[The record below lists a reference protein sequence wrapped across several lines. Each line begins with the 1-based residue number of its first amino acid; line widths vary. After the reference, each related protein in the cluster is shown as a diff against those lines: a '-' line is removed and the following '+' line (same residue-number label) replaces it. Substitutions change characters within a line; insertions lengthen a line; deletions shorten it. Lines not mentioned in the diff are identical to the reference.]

1 MVTGAV
7 CSGSDSDGVSEPA
20 GYDGNGDGTSDAAQP
35 NVTSVAPAIVNS
47 PTDTLTL
54 ASPGATQITNVS
66 VIDPTPLS
74 PPVPLP
80 HGLIDFT
87 ITGVTTPTVTV
98 DLYVPGPVAPT
109 GYWKY
114 RATGSPQWLDYSS
127 GVVSITPASGGR
139 YKVTLTLTDNGLGDD
154 DLTPGV
160 IRDPGGVTSDNTGPS
175 IQCPSPKPHFVLN
188 QSGTTLT
195 ATATDSESGPATQTV
210 TVSVPATGAVGPRSV
225 NVTATD
231 NAGNSTTK
239 SCGYDVGYQVAPF
252 SAPVNNLPTV
262 NSAKAGQAIPVKWR
276 ITDANGVGISD
287 PASFAGVTS
296 TGGASCSA
304 TSVDAIET
312 YATTSGLQY
321 LGNGN
326 WQFNWKTPNT
336 YAGSCRRMKLNLA
349 DFSDGHV
356 ADFQFK

>member
-1 MVTGAV
+1 VIHV
-7 CSGSDSDGVSEPA
+7 
-20 GYDGNGDGTSDAAQP
+20 YD
-35 NVTSVAPAIVNS
+35 
-47 PTDTLTL
+47 
-54 ASPGATQITNVS
+54 
-66 VIDPTPLS
+66 S
-74 PPVPLP
+74 PP
-80 HGLIDFT
+80 
-87 ITGVTTPTVTV
+87 PT
-98 DLYVPGPVAPT
+98 APT

-114 RATGSPQWLDYSS
+114 RAGQSPQWQDFSDHA
-127 GVVSITPASGGR
+127 VITPTGDGR
-139 YKVTLTLTDNGLGDD
+139 FKITLSLTDNGAGDD
-154 DLTPGV
+154 DPTPGV
-160 IRDPGGVTSDNTGPS
+160 IHDPSGPAVAQTDHTGPS

-210 TVSVPATGAVGPRSV
+210 TVSAPATGAVGSRSV
-225 NVTATD
+225 NVNATD

-262 NSAKAGQAIPVKWR
+262 NSAKAGQTIPVKWR

-296 TGGASCSA
+296 TGGSSCSA

-349 DFSDGHV
+349 DGSDGHV